1 MMKMKDGAGVDDGN
15 KTISDELQHV
25 LTLESRKHYK
35 RIVIEWLLE
44 KHCTHNRSD
53 RLNLFLFDITSE

>member
-35 RIVIEWLLE
+35 RIVIEWLLG
-44 KHCTHNRSD
+44 KTLHPQQK
-53 RLNLFLFDITSE
+53 